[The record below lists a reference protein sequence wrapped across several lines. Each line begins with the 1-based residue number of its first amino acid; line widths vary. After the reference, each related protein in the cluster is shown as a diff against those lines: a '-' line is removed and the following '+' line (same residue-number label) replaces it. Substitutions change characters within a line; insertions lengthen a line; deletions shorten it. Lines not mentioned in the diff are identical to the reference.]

1 MTVGKTRDAGWQVG
15 ASRTLHH
22 PLDRVWTTLVEHSDL
37 WLGPGTGLPTEP
49 GTGLPTEPGTGL
61 PTEPGTGLP
70 TEPGTG
76 LPTEPGESWTADD
89 GTCGELRS
97 RHRQDRVRLTLR
109 RPGDSHDSTVQV
121 TVRPAGS
128 RTMVRF
134 HQERMRDADERSA
147 RRVHWQ
153 AMLDR
158 LAAALE
164 S

>member
-15 ASRTLHH
+15 VSRTLDH
-22 PLDRVWTTLVEHSDL
+22 PLDRVWATLVEHPDL
-37 WLGPGTGLPTEP
+37 WLGPGTGP
-49 GTGLPTEPGTGL
+49 
-61 PTEPGTGLP
+61 P

-97 RHRQDRVRLTLR
+97 RHHQDRVRLTLR

>member
-22 PLDRVWTTLVEHSDL
+22 PLDRVWTTLAEHPEL

-49 GTGLPTEPGTGL
+49 GEP
-61 PTEPGTGLP
+61 
-70 TEPGTG
+70 
-76 LPTEPGESWTADD
+76 WTADD

-97 RHRQDRVRLTLR
+97 RHHQDRVRLTLR
-109 RPGDSHDSTVQV
+109 RPGDWHDSTVQV

-158 LAAALE
+158 LASALE